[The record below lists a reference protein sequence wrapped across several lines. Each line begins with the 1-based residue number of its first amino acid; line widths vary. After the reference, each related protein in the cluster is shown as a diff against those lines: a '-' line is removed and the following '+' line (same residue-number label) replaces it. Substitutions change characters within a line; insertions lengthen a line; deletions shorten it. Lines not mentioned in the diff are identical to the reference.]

1 MKKLTLQRT
10 KTLFKQLII
19 ATAHCSLLLLFQCQ
33 APYENEDLAAD
44 KEIPVVNGI
53 LSSLNGLQ
61 SFELYYAKP
70 YESKGNTKISG
81 AQVSLIEDNNLRIV
95 LDEVSNGNYQLTE
108 TFIPQTGKSYQIE
121 VLLPDGT
128 LLESEKTQ
136 MPDTLGINTVF
147 YDFNN
152 NITLVKDQQ
161 GNYNEVIQQGI
172 FIHLRM
178 NKPLQPN
185 AYYRTKGDYYVHSQ
199 KWKNNSRMVTVEG
212 PVYDYN
218 YQIHYDTLFDII
230 EGFSNSEFPIIGSL
244 DARIHYS
251 TADLTHST
259 VFLPADQECINFKL
273 YTSNTFVQWIFP
285 VDLITT
291 SKTSFD
297 YYTNALEQWE
307 AAQRIYDPIPEQL
320 TGNMFSPN
328 QPELP
333 VLGLFDVISVSRR
346 YYAVYVHES
355 FGYRS
360 YQGRFFQD
368 TVFHGG
374 SYVNQY
380 RVDTVFI
387 DSTLHNPG
395 KIDSNNFSI

>member
-1 MKKLTLQRT
+1 MKTLTLQRT
-10 KTLFKQLII
+10 KNLLKLLVIIVAQSSFLFLY
-19 ATAHCSLLLLFQCQ
+19 QCQ

-44 KEIPVVNGI
+44 KQIPVVNGI
-53 LSSLNGLQ
+53 LNSLNGLQ

-70 YESKGNTKISG
+70 YSSRGITKISG
-81 AQVSLIEDNNLRIV
+81 AQVTLIEDSNLRIT
-95 LDEVSNGNYQLTE
+95 LNEISSGNYQLTE
-108 TFIPQTGKSYQIE
+108 DFIPQSGKSYQIE

-128 LLESEKTQ
+128 LLESEKTP
-136 MPDTLGINTVF
+136 MPDTIGINTVF

-152 NITLVKDQQ
+152 HISLVKDQQ
-161 GNYNEVIQQGI
+161 GNYSEVVQQGI
-172 FIHLRM
+172 FVHLRV
-178 NKPLQPN
+178 NQPLQPN

-199 KWKNNSRMVTVEG
+199 KWKNNSRMYTVEG

-218 YQIHYDTLFDII
+218 YQIRYDTLFDII

-244 DARIHYS
+244 DAQINYS
-251 TADLTHST
+251 TADLTLST

-273 YTSNTFVQWIFP
+273 YTSNTFVQWVFP

-297 YYTNALEQWE
+297 YYSNALEQWE

-328 QPELP
+328 QPEQP
-333 VLGLFDVISVSRR
+333 VLGLFDVVSVSRR

-387 DSTLHNPG
+387 DSTLHNAG
-395 KIDSNNFSI
+395 KTDSSNF

>member
-1 MKKLTLQRT
+1 MKKLVLQHT
-10 KTLFKQLII
+10 NNLLKLLIVT
-19 ATAHCSLLLLFQCQ
+19 AAHCSFLFLYQCQ
-33 APYENEDLAAD
+33 APYENEYLAAD
-44 KEIPVVNGI
+44 KQIPVVNGI
-53 LSSLNGLQ
+53 FSSLNSIQ
-61 SFELYYAKP
+61 SFELYYARP
-70 YESKGNTKISG
+70 YSSRGTRKISG
-81 AQVSLIEDNNLRIV
+81 AQVTLIEDNNLQIS
-95 LDEVSNGNYQLTE
+95 LNEVSDGNYQLTE
-108 TFIPQTGKSYQIE
+108 TFIPQSGKIYHIE
-121 VLLPDGT
+121 VLLPNGT
-128 LLESEKTQ
+128 LLASEKTL
-136 MPDTLGINTVF
+136 MPDTIGINSIF

-152 NITLVKDQQ
+152 HITLVKDQQ
-161 GNYNEVIQQGI
+161 GNYSEVVQQGI
-172 FIHLRM
+172 FVNLRL
-178 NKPLQPN
+178 NKPLQPK

-199 KWKNNSRMVTVEG
+199 KWKNTSRMFTVEG

-218 YQIHYDTLFDII
+218 YQIRYDTLFDII
-230 EGFSNSEFPIIGSL
+230 EGFSNTEFPIIGSL
-244 DARIHYS
+244 DASINYS
-251 TADLTHST
+251 PADLTLST
-259 VFLPADQECINFKL
+259 IFLPADQECVNFSL

-320 TGNMFSPN
+320 TGNMFSPE
-328 QPELP
+328 QPEQA
-333 VLGLFDVISVSRR
+333 VLGLFDVVSVSRR

-380 RVDTVFI
+380 RVDTIFI
-387 DSTLHNPG
+387 DSTLHNAG
-395 KIDSNNFSI
+395 KIDSTYF

>member
-1 MKKLTLQRT
+1 MKKLTLNRS
-10 KTLFKQLII
+10 KTLIKRLII
-19 ATAHCSLLLLFQCQ
+19 AAAHCSFMFLIQCQ

-53 LSSLNGLQ
+53 LTSLNGLQ

-70 YESKGNTKISG
+70 YSSKDITKISG
-81 AQVSLIEDNNLRIV
+81 AQVTLFEDNNLQIA
-95 LDEVSNGNYQLTE
+95 LHEVSNGNYKLTE
-108 TFIPQTGKSYQIE
+108 PFIPQSGKSYHIQ

-128 LLESEKTQ
+128 QLESEKTQ
-136 MPDTLGINTVF
+136 MPDTIGINSVF
-147 YDFNN
+147 YDLNN
-152 NITLVKDQQ
+152 HITLVKDQQ
-161 GNYNEVIQQGI
+161 GNYSEVVQQGI
-172 FIHLRM
+172 FVYLRV
-178 NKPLQPN
+178 NQPLQSN

-199 KWKNNSRMVTVEG
+199 KWKNTSRKFTVEG
-212 PVYDYN
+212 TVYDYN
-218 YQIHYDTLFDII
+218 YQIRYDTLFDIV
-230 EGFSNSEFPIIGSL
+230 EGFSNTEFPIIGSL
-244 DARIHYS
+244 DANINYAPS
-251 TADLTHST
+251 DLTLST
-259 VFLPADQECINFKL
+259 IFLPADQECINFSL

-320 TGNMFSPN
+320 TGNMFSPE
-328 QPELP
+328 QPEQP
-333 VLGLFDVISVSRR
+333 VLGLFDVVSVSRR
-346 YYAVYVHES
+346 YYAVYVHEN

-360 YQGRFFQD
+360 YQGRFFKD

-387 DSTLHNPG
+387 DSTLHNAG
-395 KIDSNNFSI
+395 KINSTNF

>member
-10 KTLFKQLII
+10 KTLFKQLIL
-19 ATAHCSLLLLFQCQ
+19 ATAHCSLLFLFQCQ

-70 YESKGNTKISG
+70 YESKGITKISG
-81 AQVSLIEDNNLRIV
+81 AQVTLIENNNLQIA
-95 LDEVSNGNYQLTE
+95 LHEVSYGNYQLTE
-108 TFIPQTGKSYQIE
+108 SFFPQSGKRYSIQ

-128 LLESEKTQ
+128 LLESEPTL
-136 MPDTLGINTVF
+136 MPDTIGINTVF

-178 NKPLQPN
+178 NQPLQSN
-185 AYYRTKGDYYVHSQ
+185 TYYRTKGDYYVHSQ
-199 KWKNNSRMVTVEG
+199 KWKNTTRTFTVTG
-212 PVYDYN
+212 SVYDYN
-218 YQIHYDTLFDII
+218 YQIRYDTLFDII
-230 EGFSNSEFPIIGSL
+230 EGFSNTEFPIIGSL
-244 DARIHYS
+244 DAQVNYS
-251 TADLTHST
+251 PADLTLST
-259 VFLPADQECINFKL
+259 VFLPADQECNNFTL

-320 TGNMFSPN
+320 TGNLFSPEH
-328 QPELP
+328 PEQP
-333 VLGLFDVISVSRR
+333 VLGLFDVVSVSRR
-346 YYAVYVHES
+346 YYAVYVHEN

-360 YQGRFFQD
+360 YQGRYYKD
-368 TVFHGG
+368 TVFHSG

-387 DSTLHNPG
+387 DSILHNEG
-395 KIDSNNFSI
+395 KIDSSNF